1 MLIKLPESVRWAWAV
16 GKFDQANKVI
26 RDMTE
31 VNKIAIPDEF
41 ILDESYGQSEEGGEE
56 VKEAKPIGMSSLI
69 ACQALRGRLLVMGL
83 NWVVATLAFYGLSL
97 NAGIGS
103 DVFSGFS
110 LSACMEIPAYI
121 LAAVVSYKIYRV
133 TQQVSYFFVCFLVC
147 WIYRTQAFLDCSS
160 GPLWPFL
167 HSGRFHD

>member
-16 GKFDQANKVI
+16 GKFDKANKVI

-31 VNKIAIPDEF
+31 VNKIEVPEEF
-41 ILDESYGQSEEGGEE
+41 ILDESYGQETNEEGEE
-56 VKEAKPIGMSSLI
+56 VKAKPIGMSSLI

-121 LAAVVSYKIYRV
+121 LAAVVS
-133 TQQVSYFFVCFLVC
+133 F
-147 WIYRTQAFLDCSS
+147 
-160 GPLWPFL
+160 
-167 HSGRFHD
+167 

>member
-16 GKFDQANKVI
+16 GKFDKANKVI

-31 VNKIAIPDEF
+31 VNKIEVPEEF
-41 ILDESYGQSEEGGEE
+41 ILDESYGQETNEEGEE
-56 VKEAKPIGMSSLI
+56 VKAKPIGMSSLI

-121 LAAVVSYKIYRV
+121 LAAVVSFDKEKGYRV
-133 TQQVSYFFVCFLVC
+133 SRQVLN
-147 WIYRTQAFLDCSS
+147 
-160 GPLWPFL
+160 
-167 HSGRFHD
+167 HM

>member
-16 GKFDQANKVI
+16 GKFDQANRVI

-31 VNKIAIPDEF
+31 VNKIEIPDEF

-121 LAAVVSYKIYRV
+121 LAAVVSFDKEKGLQGVPTCFAPIV
-133 TQQVSYFFVCFLVC
+133 THIL
-147 WIYRTQAFLDCSS
+147 
-160 GPLWPFL
+160 
-167 HSGRFHD
+167 

>member
-16 GKFDQANKVI
+16 GKFDKANKVI

-31 VNKIAIPDEF
+31 VNKIEVPEEF
-41 ILDESYGQSEEGGEE
+41 ILDESYGQETNEEGEE
-56 VKEAKPIGMSSLI
+56 VKAKPIGMSSLI

-121 LAAVVSYKIYRV
+121 LAAVVSFDKEKVYRMFR
-133 TQQVSYFFVCFLVC
+133 QV
-147 WIYRTQAFLDCSS
+147 
-160 GPLWPFL
+160 L
-167 HSGRFHD
+167 HQL